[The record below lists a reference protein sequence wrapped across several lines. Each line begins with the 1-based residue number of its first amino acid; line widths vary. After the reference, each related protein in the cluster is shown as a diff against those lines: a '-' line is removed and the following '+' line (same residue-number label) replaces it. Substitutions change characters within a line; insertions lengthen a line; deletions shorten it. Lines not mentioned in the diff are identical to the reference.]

1 MRVSDKVLY
10 NTATNHLQQNLEK
23 LLGLQE
29 KASSGKRINR
39 PSDDPAGAVKVVDY
53 NTAIS
58 RVEQYQRNINNAFSF
73 LSATESVISNTQN
86 IIVRAKEISI
96 SALNSTNTA
105 DERHI
110 MAQEID
116 QLYQQVLQEANTQS
130 NGRYLFAGYN
140 ASSPAYDS
148 NGMYTGTAYPNGN
161 IAIEINSGTTVT
173 MNMPGYSVFGTSTT
187 GVDILGTL
195 NNLKSSLENNNLDGI
210 NIAAGNLDSAMN
222 QLNNVRSEVGA
233 RMNRLE
239 TTKGFLSKLSVDLT
253 GYKSEVEDADITRV
267 ITELAMQQNVLEASK
282 ASVSNVLH
290 QSLLN
295 FLK

>member
-10 NTATNHLQQNLEK
+10 NTATNDLQQNLEK

-29 KASSGKRINR
+29 KVSSGKRINR
-39 PSDDPAGAVKVVDY
+39 PSDDPAGAAKVVDY
-53 NTAIS
+53 NTALS
-58 RVEQYQRNINNAFSF
+58 RVEQYQRNINNASSF
-73 LSATESVISNTQN
+73 LSATESAISNTQN
-86 IIVRAKEISI
+86 VIVRAKEIST

-110 MAQEID
+110 MAQEVD

-130 NGRYLFAGYN
+130 NGRYLFSGYN
-140 ASSPAYDS
+140 TGTAAYDS
-148 NGMYTGTAYPNGN
+148 NGVYTGTASPDGN
-161 IAIEINSGTTVT
+161 IAVEINSGTTVT
-173 MNMPGYSVFGTSTT
+173 MNMPGYRVFGTSTT
-187 GVDILGTL
+187 GTDILGTL
-195 NNLKSSLENNNLDGI
+195 SNLKSSLENNNLNGI
-210 NIAAGNLDSAMN
+210 SVAAGNLDSAMN

-267 ITELAMQQNVLEASK
+267 ITDLAMQQNIIEASK
-282 ASVSNVLH
+282 ASVSNVLN